1 MNPKVKIRG
10 SAGDR
15 GERGLSSILPGSSV
29 MVEEEET
36 AHAPFCELE
45 FNWSGGAQ

>member
-10 SAGDR
+10 SAGDT

-29 MVEEEET
+29 MVEEEQT
-36 AHAPFCELE
+36 AHAPSSEPD
-45 FNWSGGAQ
+45 FNWSGRAT